1 MKPAFTQLLLWIAG
15 VYAIFFELK
24 DLLTGGWEKFAGSW
38 SSATSIALSLS
49 SLLNFS
55 LFAVGSFTAFFL
67 FHRKNRWLSIG
78 LLPLAIVAVILL
90 RYCIEELIFPAT
102 LGFHNYFEGVT
113 PEYYFFDNLYYA
125 TVFSSIGIV
134 YYFVRY
140 AAFRESQ
147 GQALILQAQKNELD
161 FLRSQVNP
169 HFLFNSLNSIYS
181 LVYQGS
187 EKALQAMDWLTAMLR
202 YALYERQE
210 KVPLSREWSY
220 IEDFIQLQGL
230 RFEGKIQVQAE
241 MKADPHRILIP
252 PFSLIPFVEN
262 AFKHGQLLDPT
273 RPLAI
278 VAEVGEK
285 DFIFQVRN
293 AVQSQGKD
301 ATGGIGLENIRKQ
314 LQLVFG
320 DAHRLDIRQTTDQ
333 FSVVLRIPLALC
345 R

>member
-1 MKPAFTQLLLWIAG
+1 MKPAYTQLLLWIAG
-15 VYAIFFELK
+15 VYGIFFELR
-24 DLLTGGWEKFAGSW
+24 DLLSGGWQKFAGSW
-38 SSATSIALSLS
+38 SSGPSIALSLS
-49 SLLNFS
+49 SLFNFG
-55 LFAVGSFTAFFL
+55 LFAVGSFTALYL
-67 FHRKNRWLSIG
+67 FHRKSRWVALG
-78 LLPLAIVAVILL
+78 LLPLVIVGVILL
-90 RYCIEELIFPAT
+90 RFCIEEIVFPAT

-113 PEYYFFDNLYYA
+113 GSYYFFDNLYYA
-125 TVFSSIGIV
+125 TVFSSLGIV

-147 GQALILQAQKNELD
+147 RQALMLQSQKNELD

-220 IEDFIQLQGL
+220 IEDFIQLQAL
-230 RFEGKIQVQAE
+230 RFEGEIQAQVE
-241 MKADPHRILIP
+241 MQTDPNRILIP

-262 AFKHGQLLDPT
+262 AFKHGQLQDSA
-273 RPLAI
+273 RPIAI
-278 VAEVGEK
+278 AAEVREN

-293 AVQSQGKD
+293 ARKAQTKD
-301 ATGGIGLENIRKQ
+301 ASGGIGLENIRKQ

-320 DAHRLDIRQTTDQ
+320 DAHRLDIRQEADQ
-333 FSVVLRIPLALC
+333 FSVALRIPLSLC